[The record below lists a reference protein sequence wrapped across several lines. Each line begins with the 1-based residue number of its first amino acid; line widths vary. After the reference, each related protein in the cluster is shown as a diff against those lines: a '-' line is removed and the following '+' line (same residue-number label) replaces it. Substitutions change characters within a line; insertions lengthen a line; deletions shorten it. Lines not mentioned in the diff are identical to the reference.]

1 MTNSPVLL
9 VVGDLGDPRC
19 GVGSSEAALVPLVD
33 GEVRPL
39 DPTAGSFR
47 EFWRALRSSAAG
59 AAGVVLA
66 YPTNSQ
72 VERLA
77 LVPRLLIVRW
87 IMRGRWVRLHLHEF
101 DRLRRRLRI
110 PVALM
115 AGIVADRIVVSSQR
129 EADALRTSY
138 RGWAAR
144 AEIVVVP
151 PANGQA
157 PAPEV
162 PADPRPG
169 VVGVVGQLRPDK
181 GLPWLVD
188 LLGRLDPAFDRL
200 ELVGRGWE
208 TVTWPA
214 AVADRFAIAIHGEVR
229 AEELSGRIAGWAL
242 ALAPYDEPPH
252 DGRLSLRTPLAHG
265 IPTLTRGPR
274 PPGLQ
279 LSAPHLLFDDEVDVA
294 ALRLPGAE
302 QRPALAQGVAAL
314 EQRFRVRLVHEL
326 FEP

>member
-1 MTNSPVLL
+1 VSTAPVLL

-19 GVGSSEAALVPLVD
+19 GVGSSEAALVPLVH
-33 GEVRPL
+33 GEVRAI
-39 DPTAGSFR
+39 DPTAGSLRDFR
-47 EFWRALRSSAAG
+47 RSLRADAAG

-72 VERLA
+72 VERIA
-77 LVPRLLIVRW
+77 LVPRLLVVRW
-87 IMRGRWVRLHLHEF
+87 TMRRRWVRLHLHEF

-115 AGIVADRIVVSSQR
+115 TGIVADRVVVSSQR

-144 AEIVVVP
+144 AEIVVAP

-157 PAPEV
+157 PPPGVGTA
-162 PADPRPG
+162 PRPG

-181 GLPWLVD
+181 GLAWLLD
-188 LLGRLDPAFDRL
+188 LLGRLDPAFDQL
-200 ELVGRGWE
+200 EVVGRGWDA
-208 TVTWPA
+208 VRWPD
-214 AVADRFAIAIHGEVR
+214 AVAERFTITLHGEVD
-229 AEELSGRIAGWAL
+229 EDDLTDRIAGWEL

-274 PPGLQ
+274 PPDLQ
-279 LSAPHLLFDDEVDVA
+279 LTAPHLLFDDEVDVT
-294 ALRLPGAE
+294 ALRLPAGE
-302 QRPALAQGVAAL
+302 QRPALAAGIAAL